1 MSSQNQQCIIRS
13 HGIGEIM
20 FDEWE
25 SACYQADH
33 FSFNK
38 LQEIPFFK
46 LLLRLNALHLKYL
59 YTIVNQPLPDRIL
72 LRDSYIANIDLMKTF
87 EDLQELCDNL
97 FANAYIKNMAD
108 AILQFNKFMNDI
120 EFDFFDYG
128 ETKDIMDE
136 ILIKVDNFDKHLN
149 DVLNYLVLIMGKSFF
164 ITKEILKEDFFN
176 QLYKR

>member
-20 FDEWE
+20 FHEWE
-25 SACYQADH
+25 SECHQANH

-59 YTIVNQPLPDRIL
+59 DTRVNLPLSDIIILRNAYT
-72 LRDSYIANIDLMKTF
+72 ANINLMKTF
-87 EDLQELCDNL
+87 ENLQELCDDL
-97 FANAYIKNMAD
+97 FANGNIRNMAD
-108 AILQFNKFMNDI
+108 AIFQFNEFMHGF

-128 ETKDIMDE
+128 ETKDIMDD
-136 ILIKVDNFDKHLN
+136 ILIRVDNFDKHLN
-149 DVLNYLVLIMGKSFF
+149 DVLNYLVVIMGNDFF

-176 QLYKR
+176 QLYRR

>member
-25 SACYQADH
+25 SECYQADH
-33 FSFNK
+33 LSFNK

-46 LLLRLNALHLKYL
+46 LLLRQNALHLKY
-59 YTIVNQPLPDRIL
+59 VNTRVNLPLSDIIL

-97 FANAYIKNMAD
+97 FANTYIENMAD
-108 AILQFNKFMNDI
+108 AIFQFNKFMNDI

-128 ETKDIMDE
+128 ETKDIMNE

-164 ITKEILKEDFFN
+164 TKEILKEDFFN
-176 QLYKR
+176 QLYNR

>member
-1 MSSQNQQCIIRS
+1 MGSQNQQCIIRS

-25 SACYQADH
+25 SECYQADH
-33 FSFNK
+33 LSFNK

-46 LLLRLNALHLKYL
+46 LLLRQNALHLKY
-59 YTIVNQPLPDRIL
+59 VNTRVNLPLSDIIL

-97 FANAYIKNMAD
+97 FANTYIENMAD
-108 AILQFNKFMNDI
+108 AIFQFNKFMNDI

-128 ETKDIMDE
+128 ETKDIMNE

-164 ITKEILKEDFFN
+164 TKEILKEDFFN
-176 QLYKR
+176 QLYNR

>member
-1 MSSQNQQCIIRS
+1 MSSQNQQSIIRS

-25 SACYQADH
+25 SECHQADH

-59 YTIVNQPLPDRIL
+59 DTRVNLPLSDIIL

-87 EDLQELCDNL
+87 EDLQVLCDDL
-97 FANAYIKNMAD
+97 FANANIINMAD
-108 AILQFNKFMNDI
+108 AIFQFNEFMNGF

-149 DVLNYLVLIMGKSFF
+149 HVLNYLVLIMGKDLF
-164 ITKEILKEDFFN
+164 IMKEILKEDFFN
-176 QLYKR
+176 QLYRR

>member
-25 SACYQADH
+25 SACYQADS

-59 YTIVNQPLPDRIL
+59 YTLVNLPLSGRTL

-97 FANAYIKNMAD
+97 FANTYI
-108 AILQFNKFMNDI
+108 
-120 EFDFFDYG
+120 
-128 ETKDIMDE
+128 
-136 ILIKVDNFDKHLN
+136 
-149 DVLNYLVLIMGKSFF
+149 
-164 ITKEILKEDFFN
+164 
-176 QLYKR
+176 